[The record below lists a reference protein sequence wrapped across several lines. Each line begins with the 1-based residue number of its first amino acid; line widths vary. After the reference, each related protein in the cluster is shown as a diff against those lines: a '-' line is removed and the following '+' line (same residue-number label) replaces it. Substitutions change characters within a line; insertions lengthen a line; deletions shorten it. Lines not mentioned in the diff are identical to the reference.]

1 MNAGAKP
8 VEVVPP
14 PDHCRRP
21 EGDRAA
27 KYGAA
32 QTGLTLPRPHGS
44 AIVSSE
50 GRAGAL
56 PACLPNCLPNCHN
69 SEHAAAAGVG
79 FFPERAPRAWSLLRC
94 HSQRAGAPDVILAP
108 HAQAAQRHTQQEAA
122 STFA

>member
-1 MNAGAKP
+1 MLAGLPRAGLAGAERETMNAGAKP

-69 SEHAAAAGVG
+69 SEHAAVAGVG
-79 FFPERAPRAWSLLRC
+79 FLHEVAN
-94 HSQRAGAPDVILAP
+94 GP
-108 HAQAAQRHTQQEAA
+108 HAA
-122 STFA
+122 SALIPHSLPRGRGL